1 MLAGPFM
8 SRMRFNIYD
17 KNEKNK
23 KSYRPHSWLHF
34 YLFEFFCSG
43 CMFMDILSLSPKR
56 MLCNSIFQL
65 IIYLT
70 NLSLFR
76 MCFLLQNKNSKR
88 WQKLIKNIN
97 NKLLT
102 MTDEALLCFYFFF
115 LFYRSAWFFFFFF
128 WMEEFKSI
136 FAWVYYFMNIS
147 FSFVTFGI
155 R

>member
-65 IIYLT
+65 IIYIT

-115 LFYRSAWFFFFFF
+115 YSIVQLDSSFFG
-128 WMEEFKSI
+128 WKSLRVFLRESI
-136 FAWVYYFMNIS
+136 MNIS